1 MNVNIIGPAF
11 TYETKN
17 VPQKAESILQQPELS
32 NCISCHKAE
41 KPIELEELIEPR
53 SSIQAEVSVR
63 RERSP
68 LKIVTS
74 EKEIMT
80 EPIAREIQE

>member
-17 VPQKAESILQQPELS
+17 VTQMTEVIMQQPEVS
-32 NCISCHKAE
+32 NCISCQKAE
-41 KPIELEELIEPR
+41 KPIELEELIEPKP
-53 SSIQAEVSVR
+53 SIQPEVR

-80 EPIAREIQE
+80 EPIAREI